1 MSAWFIL
8 ENLLNGIVDVN
19 DVNIF
24 LLEIEMKNNF
34 VAKHMNDW
42 NKSVVMKNRK
52 KELKKGNEKH
62 KINYKKE
69 NLGSP

>member
-1 MSAWFIL
+1 
-8 ENLLNGIVDVN
+8 
-19 DVNIF
+19 
-24 LLEIEMKNNF
+24 MKNNF

-52 KELKKGNEKH
+52 KEMKKGNEKH
-62 KINYKKE
+62 KHNYKTKE

>member
-1 MSAWFIL
+1 
-8 ENLLNGIVDVN
+8 
-19 DVNIF
+19 
-24 LLEIEMKNNF
+24 MKNNF

-62 KINYKKE
+62 KHNYKKGE
-69 NLGSP
+69 PRFSLVLNFNKMFNKNKKSI

>member
-1 MSAWFIL
+1 
-8 ENLLNGIVDVN
+8 
-19 DVNIF
+19 
-24 LLEIEMKNNF
+24 MKNNF

-69 NLGSP
+69 NLSSP